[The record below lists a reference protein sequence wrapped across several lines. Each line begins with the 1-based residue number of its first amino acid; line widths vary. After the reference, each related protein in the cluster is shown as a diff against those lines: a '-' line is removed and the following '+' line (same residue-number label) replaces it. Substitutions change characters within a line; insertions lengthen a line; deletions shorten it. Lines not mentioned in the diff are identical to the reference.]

1 MRGMLGRSFL
11 MLAAAGLALAAAPAV
26 ASAVGRVQDPVPIG
40 PNQYFTGLVNGHPGH
55 AVIRVVCPGP
65 TATTGNPAGKQ
76 PVEVETAPS
85 SSAADVGYTGSTGRS
100 VTAALSMPT
109 LSIAIANFTS
119 YYVKEDIPTNIA
131 VPCSGSGSVTFGPE
145 HGGKKAHAATLEVT
159 FKSIAASATRR

>member
-1 MRGMLGRSFL
+1 MRGLSHSL
-11 MLAAAGLALAAAPAV
+11 LVLAVSVLALASVPAMAA
-26 ASAVGRVQDPVPIG
+26 ASPVQDPVPIG